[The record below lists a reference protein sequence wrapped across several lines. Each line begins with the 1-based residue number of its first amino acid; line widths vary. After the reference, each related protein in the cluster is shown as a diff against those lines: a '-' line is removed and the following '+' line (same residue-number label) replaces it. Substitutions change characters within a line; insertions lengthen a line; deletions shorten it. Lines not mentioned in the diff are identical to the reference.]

1 MEEKSVEV
9 KPVEVK
15 SVEVKSVGEKSFYV
29 TTPIYYVNDVPHIG
43 HAYTTVAADILARF
57 NRLMGRGVF
66 FLTGTD
72 EHGQKVLKAA
82 QAAGLTPSAHTD
94 KLCENF
100 KKLWTR
106 LDITNDAFIRTT
118 HPDHISTVQDFL
130 LQLFNKGEIV
140 KRRYE
145 GWYCT
150 HDERFWTD
158 KDIKDG
164 ICPDCGRA
172 VEKIEEENYFFL
184 MSKYHDR
191 LVTHIKDNPGYIMP
205 ESRRNEVL
213 GFLRS
218 NALGDL
224 CISRPAQRLS
234 WGVPMPF
241 DNNYVTYVWFDAL
254 INYYSATRYLS
265 GDKKDFWPATVHI
278 VGKDILTTH
287 AVFWSAM
294 LMALDIPLPKRLFA
308 HGWWTMKG
316 QKMSKSLGNAVDPFK
331 IIERYGADA
340 LRYFLFRE
348 VTFGLDGDFS
358 EEALVGRINT
368 DLANDLGNLVSRS
381 FAMLNKFFQGKIP
394 TPDAV
399 VIELKTLAEGILLSI
414 ADHLNNLAF
423 HRALD
428 DIWTLVTY
436 LNKYIDT
443 NKPWVLA
450 KSSETEGRLRTVIYS
465 LMEGLRFVSLYLYPF
480 MPKSMAMLYNH
491 LTNGDA
497 SIVALPEVSQWGLI
511 EKNMQIKEIE
521 QMFPR
526 IEAETVRPKTPQA
539 SVPPPKE
546 EGIIDIIDIA
556 DFAKVR
562 LKTAKIIA
570 AEAVKGSNKLI
581 RLTVD
586 SGGER
591 QVVAGIGKHYKP
603 EELPGKTVV
612 IVANLKPAKLMG
624 VESQGMVL
632 AASDAEGLTLIT
644 VDREIPPGALVK

>member
-1 MEEKSVEV
+1 ME
-9 KPVEVK
+9 
-15 SVEVKSVGEKSFYV
+15 GNFFYV

-57 NRLMGRGVF
+57 NRLMGNAVF

-72 EHGQKVLKAA
+72 EHGQKVFKAA
-82 QAAGLTPSAHTD
+82 SDSGLSPKAHTD

-100 KKLWTR
+100 INLWTK

-118 HPDHISTVQDFL
+118 HPDHIKIVQEL
-130 LQLFNKGEIV
+130 LQRLYDKGEIV

-158 KDIKDG
+158 KDVKDG
-164 ICPDCGRA
+164 NCPDCGRA

-184 MSKYHDR
+184 MSKYHDK
-191 LVTHIKDNPGYIMP
+191 LVRHIKDNPGYIMP

-218 NALGDL
+218 NTLGDL

-254 INYYSATRYLS
+254 INYYSATRYPVS
-265 GDKKDFWPATVHI
+265 GAGGKMALWPASVHI

-294 LMALDIPLPKRLFA
+294 LMALDIPLPKRIFA
-308 HGWWTMKG
+308 HGWWITRG
-316 QKMSKSLGNAVDPFK
+316 QKMSKSLGNAVDPFE

-358 EEALVGRINT
+358 GEALVGRINT
-368 DLANDLGNLVSRS
+368 DLANDLGNLASRS
-381 FAMLNKFFQGKIP
+381 FAMLNKYFNGKIP
-394 TPDAV
+394 TPDEV
-399 VIELKTLAEGILLSI
+399 EIELKGLAEGILFKI
-414 ADHLNNLAF
+414 DAHLDGLAYNK
-423 HRALD
+423 ALD
-428 DIWTLVTY
+428 EIWTLVTY
-436 LNKYIDT
+436 LNKYIDM

-450 KSSETEGRLRTVIYS
+450 KNNETGGRLRTVIYS
-465 LMEGLRFVSLYLYPF
+465 LLEGLRFVSLYLYPF
-480 MPKSMAMLYNH
+480 MPKSMAMLY
-491 LTNGDA
+491 TRITKGDI
-497 SIVALPEVSQWGLI
+497 SKVNLPYVSQWGLL
-511 EKNMQIKEIE
+511 EKDMQIQEME

-526 IEAETVRPKTPQA
+526 IETKAKPPNPPAMRQKPQA
-539 SVPPPKE
+539 AGTSPKE
-546 EGIIDIIDIA
+546 ECPMNVVDIIDIA

-562 LKTAKIIA
+562 LKTAKIIS

-586 SGGER
+586 SGEER
-591 QVVAGIGKHYKP
+591 QVVAGIGKHYTP
-603 EELPGKTVV
+603 EELIGKTVV

-632 AASDAEGLTLIT
+632 AASDADGLTLIT

>member
-1 MEEKSVEV
+1 MEWKF
-9 KPVEVK
+9 
-15 SVEVKSVGEKSFYV
+15 FYV

-43 HAYTTVAADILARF
+43 HAYTTIAADILARF
-57 NRLMGRGVF
+57 NRFMGHTVY

-82 QAAGLTPSAHTD
+82 SDAGLSPKEHTD
-94 KLCENF
+94 KLYQNF
-100 KKLWTR
+100 KNLWTK

-118 HPDHISTVQDFL
+118 DSGHIEIVQEL
-130 LQLFNKGEIV
+130 LQRLYDKGEIV

-158 KDIKDG
+158 KDVPQRN
-164 ICPDCGRA
+164 CPDCGRA

-184 MSKYHDR
+184 MSKYHEA
-191 LVTHIKDNPGYIMP
+191 LVRHIKDNPGYIMP
-205 ESRRNEVL
+205 ESRKNEVL

-224 CISRPAQRLS
+224 CVSRPAQRLS

-241 DNNYVTYVWFDAL
+241 DTNYVTYVWFDAL

-265 GDKKDFWPATVHI
+265 GDKSDFWPASVHI

-308 HGWWTMKG
+308 HGWWTTEG
-316 QKMSKSLGNAVDPFK
+316 RKMSKSLGNAVDPFE
-331 IIERYGADA
+331 ITQRYGADA

-358 EEALVGRINT
+358 EAALIGRINT

-381 FAMLNKFFQGKIP
+381 FAMLNKYFNGKIP
-394 TPDAV
+394 AANAV
-399 VIELKTLAEGILLSI
+399 EEELKGIAEGILPKIDAELD
-414 ADHLNNLAF
+414 ALAF
-423 HRALD
+423 QKALD
-428 DIWTLVTY
+428 EIWTLVTY

-450 KSSETEGRLRTVIYS
+450 KSSETQERLATVIYS
-465 LMEGLRFVSLYLYPF
+465 LIEGIRFVSLYLYPF
-480 MPKSMAMLYNH
+480 MPKSMAMLYKH
-491 LTNGDA
+491 LTLEDV
-497 SIVALPEVSQWGLI
+497 SKVRLSEVSRWGLI
-511 EKNMQIKEIE
+511 EIGMQIQGME
-521 QMFPR
+521 QLFPR
-526 IEAETVRPKTPQA
+526 IETEVKAAKPQA
-539 SVPPPKE
+539 AVPSPKE
-546 EGIIDIIDIA
+546 ERPMNAVDNVVDIVDIA
-556 DFAKVR
+556 DFAKIK
-562 LKTAKIIA
+562 LKTAKVIT

-586 SGGER
+586 SGEAR
-591 QVVAGIGKHYKP
+591 QVVAGIGKHYTP
-603 EELPGKTVV
+603 EELVGKTVV

-632 AASDAEGLTLIT
+632 AASDPDGLTLIT
-644 VDREIPPGALVK
+644 VDREIPAGAQVK

>member
-1 MEEKSVEV
+1 V
-9 KPVEVK
+9 KGK
-15 SVEVKSVGEKSFYV
+15 FYV

-57 NRLMGRGVF
+57 NRMMGREVF

-72 EHGQKVLKAA
+72 EHGQKVVKAA
-82 QAAGLTPSAHTD
+82 EAAGLSAEEHTD
-94 KLCENF
+94 RLCVNFEN
-100 KKLWTR
+100 LWAK
-106 LDITNDAFIRTT
+106 LDITNNAFIRTT
-118 HPDHISTVQDFL
+118 HKEHIKIVQEI
-130 LQLFNKGEIV
+130 LQRLYDKGEIV

-158 KDIKDG
+158 KDVKDRN
-164 ICPDCGRA
+164 CPDCGRA

-184 MSKYHDR
+184 MSKYHDA
-191 LVTHIKDNPGYIMP
+191 LVRHINDNPGYIMP

-218 NALGDL
+218 NPLGDL
-224 CISRPAQRLS
+224 CVSRPSRRLS

-241 DNNYVTYVWFDAL
+241 DSDYVTYVWFDAL
-254 INYYSATRYLS
+254 INYYSATRYLA
-265 GDKKDFWPATVHI
+265 GDKADWWPASVHI

-294 LMALDIPLPKRLFA
+294 LMALDMPLPERLFA
-308 HGWWTMKG
+308 HGWWTTEG
-316 QKMSKSLGNAVDPFK
+316 RKMSKSLGNAVDPFE

-340 LRYFLFRE
+340 LRYFLLRE

-358 EEALVGRINT
+358 GGALIGRINT
-368 DLANDLGNLVSRS
+368 DLANDLGNLASRS
-381 FAMLNKFFQGKIP
+381 FAMLNKYFGGKIP
-394 TPDAV
+394 APDAV
-399 VIELKTLAEGILLSI
+399 EIELKSLSEGILLKM
-414 ADHLNNLAF
+414 DGLLEGLAYQK
-423 HRALD
+423 ALD
-428 DIWTLVTY
+428 EIWTLVTF

-450 KSSETEGRLRTVIYS
+450 KSNETEGRLRTVIYS

-480 MPKSMAMLYNH
+480 MPHSMARLYDS
-491 LTNGDA
+491 LMKEDISKVTLPDA
-497 SIVALPEVSQWGLI
+497 SLWGLL
-511 EKNMQIKEIE
+511 EKDIQIRETE
-521 QMFPR
+521 QLFPR
-526 IEAETVRPKTPQA
+526 IETDAKASKAQPPAAKPPATAPQAAETPVKD
-539 SVPPPKE
+539 E
-546 EGIIDIIDIA
+546 EGLIDIA

-562 LKTAKIIA
+562 LKTAKILA

-586 SGGER
+586 SGEPR
-591 QVVAGIGKHYKP
+591 QVVAGIGKHYTP
-603 EELPGKTVV
+603 QELVGKTVV

-632 AASDAEGLTLIT
+632 AASDSEGLALLT
-644 VDREIPPGALVK
+644 VDREIPPGAPVK

>member
-1 MEEKSVEV
+1 MEDF
-9 KPVEVK
+9 
-15 SVEVKSVGEKSFYV
+15 FYV

-57 NRLMGRGVF
+57 NRQMGNAVF

-82 QAAGLTPSAHTD
+82 SDAGLSPREHTD
-94 KLCENF
+94 KLCVNFEN
-100 KKLWTR
+100 LWTK
-106 LDITNDAFIRTT
+106 LDITNNAFIRTT
-118 HPDHISTVQDFL
+118 DAGHIEIVQEL
-130 LQLFNKGEIV
+130 LQRLYDKGEIV

-158 KDIKDG
+158 KDVKDRN
-164 ICPDCGRA
+164 CPDCGRP
-172 VEKIEEENYFFL
+172 VENIEEENYFFL
-184 MSKYHDR
+184 MSKYHDA
-191 LVTHIKDNPGYIMP
+191 LVRHIKDNPGYIMP

-224 CISRPAQRLS
+224 CVSRPSQRLS

-241 DNNYVTYVWFDAL
+241 DKNYVTYVWFDAL
-254 INYYSATRYLS
+254 INYYSATRYKS
-265 GDKKDFWPATVHI
+265 ADMKDFWPASVHI

-294 LMALDIPLPKRLFA
+294 LMALGMPLPKRLFA
-308 HGWWTMKG
+308 HGWWTTKG
-316 QKMSKSLGNAVDPFK
+316 QKMSKSLGNAVDPFD

-358 EEALVGRINT
+358 EGALIGRINT

-381 FAMLNKFFQGKIP
+381 FAMLTKYYNGNIP

-399 VIELKTLAEGILLSI
+399 EPELKRLAEGILSKLNG
-414 ADHLNNLAF
+414 HLDELAF
-423 HRALD
+423 NKALD
-428 DIWTLVTY
+428 EIWTLVTY

-450 KSSETEGRLRTVIYS
+450 KSNETGGRLRTVIYS
-465 LMEGLRFVSLYLYPF
+465 LLEGIRFVSLYLYPF
-480 MPKSMAMLYNH
+480 MPKSMCMLYNH
-491 LTNGDA
+491 LTQRDISN
-497 SIVALPEVSQWGLI
+497 IKLPQAAKWGLL
-511 EKNMQIKEIE
+511 EKDITIHAME
-521 QMFPR
+521 QLFPR
-526 IEAETVRPKTPQA
+526 IEPDTKAPQPSAAKPKKDE
-539 SVPPPKE
+539 VPMTTMANV
-546 EGIIDIIDIA
+546 IDIIDIT
-556 DFAKVR
+556 DFAKVK
-562 LKTAKIIA
+562 LKTARVLT

-586 SGGER
+586 SGEER
-591 QVVAGIGKHYKP
+591 QIVAGIGKHYQP
-603 EELPGKTVV
+603 EELVGKTVV

-632 AASDAEGLTLIT
+632 AASDSEGGLTLIT
-644 VDREIPPGALVK
+644 VERDIAAGAQVK

>member
-1 MEEKSVEV
+1 ME
-9 KPVEVK
+9 
-15 SVEVKSVGEKSFYV
+15 GKSFYV

-57 NRLMGRGVF
+57 NRLMGSAVF

-82 QAAGLTPSAHTD
+82 SDTGLSPKEHTD
-94 KLCENF
+94 KLHGNY
-100 KKLWTR
+100 KTLWAK

-118 HPDHISTVQDFL
+118 DSGHIEIVQEL
-130 LQLFNKGEIV
+130 LQRLYDKGEIV

-158 KDIKDG
+158 KDVQDRN
-164 ICPDCGRA
+164 CPECGRP

-184 MSKYHDR
+184 MSKYHDA
-191 LVTHIKDNPGYIMP
+191 LVRHIKDNPGYIMP

-224 CISRPAQRLS
+224 CVSRPSQRLS

-241 DNNYVTYVWFDAL
+241 DANYVTYVWFDAL
-254 INYYSATRYLS
+254 INYYSATRYLIN
-265 GDKKDFWPATVHI
+265 GAADKKGCWPASVHL

-287 AVFWSAM
+287 AVFWTTM

-308 HGWWTMKG
+308 HGWWTTEG
-316 QKMSKSLGNAVDPFK
+316 RKMSKSLGNVVDPFEM
-331 IIERYGADA
+331 IERYGADA
-340 LRYFLFRE
+340 MRYFLFRE

-358 EEALVGRINT
+358 EGALTGRINT

-381 FAMLNKFFQGKIP
+381 FAMLNKFFNGKIP

-399 VIELKTLAEGILLSI
+399 EAELKDLAEGILSKIDGQLDELS
-414 ADHLNNLAF
+414 F
-423 HRALD
+423 HKALD
-428 DIWTLVTY
+428 EIWMLVTY

-450 KSSETEGRLRTVIYS
+450 KNSETAGRLRTVMYS
-465 LMEGLRFVSLYLYPF
+465 LMEGIRFVSLYLYPF
-480 MPKSMAMLYNH
+480 MPKSMGRLYNR
-491 LTNGDA
+491 LTGEDILKVTLPA
-497 SIVALPEVSQWGLI
+497 VSIWGLT
-511 EKNMQIKEIE
+511 EKEMQIQEIE
-521 QMFPR
+521 QLFPR
-526 IEAETVRPKTPQA
+526 IETEAKAQKLQPSGKPPAAKT
-539 SVPPPKE
+539 SPKE
-546 EGIIDIIDIA
+546 ECLENVIDVIDMA
-556 DFAKVR
+556 DFAKVK
-562 LKTAKIIA
+562 LKTAKIMG

-586 SGGER
+586 SGEER

-603 EELPGKTVV
+603 EELIGKTVV

-632 AASDAEGLTLIT
+632 AASDLEGLTLIT
-644 VDREIPPGALVK
+644 VDREIPAGAQVK